1 MKLAVTH
8 GPYSKQ
14 CKQLSK
20 MSYQAANQTVDRD
33 VLSQKLAVFKKN
45 QNTPRTMSSA
55 EASSSEGSPLLR
67 TGEEEEEEG
76 EEQGNGNEDED
87 ETSVEMINLDG
98 TAAVRFH
105 SRSSRRETSQM
116 RQEVRKLE
124 ERAKRFVEEALQE
137 YPYV

>member
-1 MKLAVTH
+1 
-8 GPYSKQ
+8 
-14 CKQLSK
+14 
-20 MSYQAANQTVDRD
+20 
-33 VLSQKLAVFKKN
+33 
-45 QNTPRTMSSA
+45 MSSG

-67 TGEEEEEEG
+67 TGEEGEEEP
-76 EEQGNGNEDED
+76 GNGNEDED
-87 ETSVEMINLDG
+87 EASVEMTNLDG

-105 SRSSRRETSQM
+105 SCSSRRETSQM